1 MVEFSTV
8 PEPTTIDPFL
18 SDVSDTQY
26 DPYPGVLEEVKR
38 ATQHAKNAGREKPLP
53 AAQAYY
59 GYYPRKRRSD
69 RYYLIYTPG
78 GIQIFRVPQ
87 SVLGHNILGRA
98 WMGTNRIEIL
108 ETLHGQEFEEVKLH
122 EMNHLFYPFLNE
134 LQIRQKTKYE
144 LPFEARF
151 H

>member
-8 PEPTTIDPFL
+8 PERRTIEPFL
-18 SDVSDTQY
+18 SDISDTRY

-69 RYYLIYTPG
+69 HYYLIYTPG

-87 SVLGHNILGRA
+87 SVLG
-98 WMGTNRIEIL
+98 RIEIL